1 MGRASMGSSERTRMG
16 FLDNMT
22 SAVNRGTAAA
32 GRGADK
38 IKLNARI
45 GELNKQRQGLA
56 AQLGAS
62 LYEATRGD
70 AALTAGREALYDG
83 IARIDAE
90 REQCQRQIAAID
102 EQATAA
108 TGFACAVCGAHMTGA
123 DLFCSGCGTPAERAR
138 AQAAPVPAAPAGLA
152 CVSCGAPLGEGD
164 IFCMAC
170 GAKVVSA
177 VPAAAGAG
185 GVELAENVGIGESEL
200 AEVGS
205 GGNVAVTPGGEEAS
219 REGE

>member
-1 MGRASMGSSERTRMG
+1 MG
-16 FLDNMT
+16 FLDNVT

-45 GELNKQRQGLA
+45 GELNRQRQNLA

-90 REQCQRQIAAID
+90 REECQRQIAAID
-102 EQATAA
+102 EQAAAAATAA

-123 DLFCSGCGTPAERAR
+123 DLFCAGCGTPAEKAR
-138 AQAAPVPAAPAGLA
+138 AQAPAAPTPAAAAGPTCA
-152 CVSCGAPLGEGD
+152 SCGAPLGEGD
-164 IFCMAC
+164 MFCMSC
-170 GAKVVSA
+170 GAKVAPA
-177 VPAAAGAG
+177 VGDGAG
-185 GVELAENVGIGESEL
+185 VGDGDLAENAGIGESEL
-200 AEVGS
+200 VEA
-205 GGNVAVTPGGEEAS
+205 GGDGGATVTPGGAGAPKG
-219 REGE
+219 GE

>member
-1 MGRASMGSSERTRMG
+1 MG
-16 FLDNMT
+16 FLDNVT

-45 GELNKQRQGLA
+45 GELNRQRQNLA

-90 REQCQRQIAAID
+90 REECQRQIAAID
-102 EQATAA
+102 EQAAAAATAA

-123 DLFCSGCGTPAERAR
+123 DLFCAGCGTPAERAR
-138 AQAAPVPAAPAGLA
+138 AQAPAAPAPAAAAGPA
-152 CVSCGAPLGEGD
+152 CASCGAPLGEGD
-164 IFCMAC
+164 MFCMSC
-170 GAKVVSA
+170 GAKVAAPA
-177 VPAAAGAG
+177 VGAGAG
-185 GVELAENVGIGESEL
+185 VGESEL
-200 AEVGS
+200 VEAGGDGS
-205 GGNVAVTPGGEEAS
+205 VTVTPGGEGAPKG
-219 REGE
+219 GE

>member
-1 MGRASMGSSERTRMG
+1 MG
-16 FLDNMT
+16 FLDNVT

-45 GELNKQRQGLA
+45 GELNRQRQNLA

-90 REQCQRQIAAID
+90 REECQRQIAAID
-102 EQATAA
+102 EQAAAAATAA

-123 DLFCSGCGTPAERAR
+123 DLFCAGCGTPAEKAR
-138 AQAAPVPAAPAGLA
+138 AQAPAAPTPAHAAGPA
-152 CVSCGAPLGEGD
+152 CASCGAPLGEGD
-164 IFCMAC
+164 MFCMSC
-170 GAKVVSA
+170 GAKVAALAVS
-177 VPAAAGAG
+177 AGAG
-185 GVELAENVGIGESEL
+185 VGASEL
-200 AEVGS
+200 VEAAGD
-205 GGNVAVTPGGEEAS
+205 GNVTVTPGGESAPKG
-219 REGE
+219 GE

>member
-1 MGRASMGSSERTRMG
+1 MG
-16 FLDNMT
+16 FLDNVT

-45 GELNKQRQGLA
+45 GELNRQRQNLA

-90 REQCQRQIAAID
+90 REECQRQIAAID
-102 EQATAA
+102 EQAAAAATAA

-123 DLFCSGCGTPAERAR
+123 DLFCAGCGTPAEKAR
-138 AQAAPVPAAPAGLA
+138 AQAPAAPTPTHAAGPA
-152 CVSCGAPLGEGD
+152 CASCGAPLGAGD
-164 IFCMAC
+164 MFCMSC
-170 GAKVVSA
+170 GAKVAAPA
-177 VPAAAGAG
+177 VGAGAG
-185 GVELAENVGIGESEL
+185 VGESEL
-200 AEVGS
+200 VEAGGDGS
-205 GGNVAVTPGGEEAS
+205 VTVTPGGEGAPKG
-219 REGE
+219 GE

>member
-1 MGRASMGSSERTRMG
+1 MG
-16 FLDNMT
+16 FLDNVT

-45 GELNKQRQGLA
+45 GELNRQRQNLA

-62 LYEATRGD
+62 LYEATRRD

-90 REQCQRQIAAID
+90 REECQRQIAAID
-102 EQATAA
+102 EQAAAAATAA

-123 DLFCSGCGTPAERAR
+123 DLFCAGCGTPAEKAR
-138 AQAAPVPAAPAGLA
+138 AQAPAAPAHAAAAGPTCA
-152 CVSCGAPLGEGD
+152 SCGAPLGEGD
-164 IFCMAC
+164 MFCMSC
-170 GAKVVSA
+170 GAKVAPA
-177 VPAAAGAG
+177 VGDGAG
-185 GVELAENVGIGESEL
+185 VGDGDLAENAGIGESEL
-200 AEVGS
+200 VEA
-205 GGNVAVTPGGEEAS
+205 GGDGGATVTPGGVGAPKG
-219 REGE
+219 GE

>member
-1 MGRASMGSSERTRMG
+1 MG
-16 FLDNMT
+16 FLDNVT

-45 GELNKQRQGLA
+45 GELNRQRQNLA

-90 REQCQRQIAAID
+90 REECQRQIAAID
-102 EQATAA
+102 EQAAAAATAA

-123 DLFCSGCGTPAERAR
+123 DLFGAGCGTPAEKAR
-138 AQAAPVPAAPAGLA
+138 ALAPAAPTPAHAAGPA
-152 CVSCGAPLGEGD
+152 CASCGAPLGAGD
-164 IFCMAC
+164 MFCMSC
-170 GAKVVSA
+170 GAKVAALAVS
-177 VPAAAGAG
+177 AGAG
-185 GVELAENVGIGESEL
+185 VGASEL
-200 AEVGS
+200 VEAAGD
-205 GGNVAVTPGGEEAS
+205 GNVTVTPGGESAPKG
-219 REGE
+219 GE

>member
-1 MGRASMGSSERTRMG
+1 MG
-16 FLDNMT
+16 FLDNVT
-22 SAVNRGTAAA
+22 SAVNWGTAAA

-45 GELNKQRQGLA
+45 GELNRQRQNLA

-90 REQCQRQIAAID
+90 REECQRQIAAID
-102 EQATAA
+102 EQAAAAATAA

-123 DLFCSGCGTPAERAR
+123 DLFCAGCGTPAEKAR
-138 AQAAPVPAAPAGLA
+138 AQAPAAPTPAHAAGPA
-152 CVSCGAPLGEGD
+152 CASCGAPLGAGD
-164 IFCMAC
+164 MFCMSC
-170 GAKVVSA
+170 GAKVAALAVS
-177 VPAAAGAG
+177 AGAG
-185 GVELAENVGIGESEL
+185 VGASEL
-200 AEVGS
+200 VEAAGD
-205 GGNVAVTPGGEEAS
+205 GNVTVTPGGESAPKG
-219 REGE
+219 GE

>member
-1 MGRASMGSSERTRMG
+1 MG
-16 FLDNMT
+16 FLDNVT

-45 GELNKQRQGLA
+45 CELNRQRQNLA

-90 REQCQRQIAAID
+90 REECQRQIAAID
-102 EQATAA
+102 EQAAAAATAA

-123 DLFCSGCGTPAERAR
+123 DLFCAGCGTPAEKAR
-138 AQAAPVPAAPAGLA
+138 AQAPAAPTPAHAAGPA
-152 CVSCGAPLGEGD
+152 CASCGAPLGAGD
-164 IFCMAC
+164 MFCMSC
-170 GAKVVSA
+170 GAKVAALAVS
-177 VPAAAGAG
+177 AGAG
-185 GVELAENVGIGESEL
+185 VGASEL
-200 AEVGS
+200 VEAAGD
-205 GGNVAVTPGGEEAS
+205 GNVTVTPGGESAPKG
-219 REGE
+219 GE

>member
-1 MGRASMGSSERTRMG
+1 MG
-16 FLDNMT
+16 FLDNVT

-45 GELNKQRQGLA
+45 GELNRQRQNLA

-90 REQCQRQIAAID
+90 REECQRQIAAID
-102 EQATAA
+102 EQAAAAATAA

-123 DLFCSGCGTPAERAR
+123 DLFCAGCGTPAEKAR
-138 AQAAPVPAAPAGLA
+138 AQAPAAPTPAHAAGPA
-152 CVSCGAPLGEGD
+152 CASCGAPLGAGD
-164 IFCMAC
+164 MFCMSC
-170 GAKVVSA
+170 GPKVAALAVS
-177 VPAAAGAG
+177 AGAG
-185 GVELAENVGIGESEL
+185 VGASEL
-200 AEVGS
+200 VEAAGD
-205 GGNVAVTPGGEEAS
+205 GNVTVTPGGESAPKG
-219 REGE
+219 GE

>member
-1 MGRASMGSSERTRMG
+1 MG
-16 FLDNMT
+16 FLDNVT

-45 GELNKQRQGLA
+45 GELNRQRQNLA

-90 REQCQRQIAAID
+90 REECQRQIAAID
-102 EQATAA
+102 EQAAAAATAA

-123 DLFCSGCGTPAERAR
+123 DLFCAGCGTPAEKAR
-138 AQAAPVPAAPAGLA
+138 AQAPAAPAHAAAAGPTCA
-152 CVSCGAPLGEGD
+152 SCGAPLGEGD
-164 IFCMAC
+164 MFCMSC
-170 GAKVVSA
+170 GAKVAPA
-177 VPAAAGAG
+177 VGDGAG
-185 GVELAENVGIGESEL
+185 VGDGDLAENAGIGESEL
-200 AEVGS
+200 VEA
-205 GGNVAVTPGGEEAS
+205 GGDGGATVTPGGVGAPKG
-219 REGE
+219 GE

>member
-1 MGRASMGSSERTRMG
+1 MG
-16 FLDNMT
+16 FLDNVT

-45 GELNKQRQGLA
+45 GELNRQRQNLA

-90 REQCQRQIAAID
+90 REECQRQIAAID
-102 EQATAA
+102 EQAAAAATAA

-123 DLFCSGCGTPAERAR
+123 DLFCAGCGTPAEKAR
-138 AQAAPVPAAPAGLA
+138 AQAPASPPPAHAAGPA
-152 CVSCGAPLGEGD
+152 CASCGAPLGAGD
-164 IFCMAC
+164 MFCMSC
-170 GAKVVSA
+170 GAKVAALAVS
-177 VPAAAGAG
+177 AGAG
-185 GVELAENVGIGESEL
+185 VGASEL
-200 AEVGS
+200 VEAAGD
-205 GGNVAVTPGGEEAS
+205 GNVTVTPGGESAPKG
-219 REGE
+219 GE

>member
-1 MGRASMGSSERTRMG
+1 MWHEGGWKGLPNEQLVTVEVSACGGVFRGERIRMG
-16 FLDNMT
+16 FLDNVT

-45 GELNKQRQGLA
+45 GELNRQRQGLA

-70 AALTAGREALYDG
+70 AALVSGREALYDG

-102 EQATAA
+102 
-108 TGFACAVCGAHMTGA
+108 GRSRVHLRGVRGAH
-123 DLFCSGCGTPAERAR
+123 DWRR
-138 AQAAPVPAAPAGLA
+138 PVLLRLRHAG
-152 CVSCGAPLGEGD
+152 
-164 IFCMAC
+164 
-170 GAKVVSA
+170 
-177 VPAAAGAG
+177 
-185 GVELAENVGIGESEL
+185 
-200 AEVGS
+200 
-205 GGNVAVTPGGEEAS
+205 
-219 REGE
+219 REGPGPGCPGVVRALGPCVRLLRGAARGGRPVLHELRRKGGSRNHR

>member
-1 MGRASMGSSERTRMG
+1 MG
-16 FLDNMT
+16 FLDNVT

-45 GELNKQRQGLA
+45 GELNRQRQNLA

-70 AALTAGREALYDG
+70 AALVAGREALYDG

-90 REQCQRQIAAID
+90 REECQRQIAAID
-102 EQATAA
+102 EQAAAAATAA

-123 DLFCSGCGTPAERAR
+123 DLFCAGCGTPAEKAR
-138 AQAAPVPAAPAGLA
+138 AQAPAAPTPAHAAGPA
-152 CVSCGAPLGEGD
+152 CASCGAPLGEGD
-164 IFCMAC
+164 MFCMSC
-170 GAKVVSA
+170 GAKVAAPAVS
-177 VPAAAGAG
+177 AGAG
-185 GVELAENVGIGESEL
+185 VGASELVAATGDGSVTVTLGGES
-200 AEVGS
+200 A
-205 GGNVAVTPGGEEAS
+205 PKGGE
-219 REGE
+219 

>member
-1 MGRASMGSSERTRMG
+1 MG
-16 FLDNMT
+16 FLDNVT

-45 GELNKQRQGLA
+45 GELNRQRQNLA

-90 REQCQRQIAAID
+90 REECQRQIAAID
-102 EQATAA
+102 EQAAAAATAA

-123 DLFCSGCGTPAERAR
+123 DLFCAGCGTPAEKAR
-138 AQAAPVPAAPAGLA
+138 AQAPAAPTPAHAAGPA
-152 CVSCGAPLGEGD
+152 CASCGAPLGAGD
-164 IFCMAC
+164 MFCMSC
-170 GAKVVSA
+170 GAKVAAPAVS
-177 VPAAAGAG
+177 AGAG
-185 GVELAENVGIGESEL
+185 VGASEL
-200 AEVGS
+200 VEAAGD
-205 GGNVAVTPGGEEAS
+205 GNVTVTPGGESAPKG
-219 REGE
+219 GE

>member
-1 MGRASMGSSERTRMG
+1 MG
-16 FLDNMT
+16 FLDNVT

-45 GELNKQRQGLA
+45 GELNRQRQNLA

-62 LYEATRGD
+62 LYEATRRD

-90 REQCQRQIAAID
+90 REECQRQIAAID
-102 EQATAA
+102 EQAAAAATAA

-123 DLFCSGCGTPAERAR
+123 DLFCAGCGTPAEKAR
-138 AQAAPVPAAPAGLA
+138 AQAPAAPAHAAAAGPTCA
-152 CVSCGAPLGEGD
+152 SCGAPLGEGD
-164 IFCMAC
+164 MFCMSC
-170 GAKVVSA
+170 GAKVAALAVS
-177 VPAAAGAG
+177 AGAG
-185 GVELAENVGIGESEL
+185 VGAFELVEAAGD
-200 AEVGS
+200 
-205 GGNVAVTPGGEEAS
+205 GNVTVTPGGESAPKG
-219 REGE
+219 GE

>member
-1 MGRASMGSSERTRMG
+1 MG
-16 FLDNMT
+16 FLDNVT

-45 GELNKQRQGLA
+45 GELNRQRQNLA

-70 AALTAGREALYDG
+70 AALVAGREALYDG

-90 REQCQRQIAAID
+90 REECQRQIAAID
-102 EQATAA
+102 EQAAAAATAA

-123 DLFCSGCGTPAERAR
+123 DLFCAGCGTPAEKAR
-138 AQAAPVPAAPAGLA
+138 AQAPAAPTPTHAAGPA
-152 CVSCGAPLGEGD
+152 CASCGAPLGAGD
-164 IFCMAC
+164 MFCMSC
-170 GAKVVSA
+170 GAKVAALAVS
-177 VPAAAGAG
+177 AGAG
-185 GVELAENVGIGESEL
+185 VGASEL
-200 AEVGS
+200 VEAAGD
-205 GGNVAVTPGGEEAS
+205 GNVTVTPGGESAPKG
-219 REGE
+219 GE

>member
-1 MGRASMGSSERTRMG
+1 MG
-16 FLDNMT
+16 FLDNVT

-45 GELNKQRQGLA
+45 CELNRQRQNLA

-90 REQCQRQIAAID
+90 REECQRQIAAID
-102 EQATAA
+102 EQAAAAATAA

-123 DLFCSGCGTPAERAR
+123 DLFCAGCGTPAEKAR
-138 AQAAPVPAAPAGLA
+138 AQAPAAPTPAHAAGPA
-152 CVSCGAPLGEGD
+152 CASCGAPLGAGD
-164 IFCMAC
+164 MFCMSC
-170 GAKVVSA
+170 GPRWQRSRLA
-177 VPAAAGAG
+177 PAPEWARPSWWRRPATAA
-185 GVELAENVGIGESEL
+185 
-200 AEVGS
+200 
-205 GGNVAVTPGGEEAS
+205 
-219 REGE
+219 

>member
-1 MGRASMGSSERTRMG
+1 MG
-16 FLDNMT
+16 FLDNVT

-45 GELNKQRQGLA
+45 GELNRQRQNLA

-90 REQCQRQIAAID
+90 REECQRQIAAID
-102 EQATAA
+102 EQAAAAATAA

-123 DLFCSGCGTPAERAR
+123 DLF
-138 AQAAPVPAAPAGLA
+138 
-152 CVSCGAPLGEGD
+152 
-164 IFCMAC
+164 
-170 GAKVVSA
+170 
-177 VPAAAGAG
+177 
-185 GVELAENVGIGESEL
+185 
-200 AEVGS
+200 
-205 GGNVAVTPGGEEAS
+205 
-219 REGE
+219 

>member
-1 MGRASMGSSERTRMG
+1 MG
-16 FLDNMT
+16 FLDNVT

-45 GELNKQRQGLA
+45 GELNRQRQNLA

-90 REQCQRQIAAID
+90 REECQRQIAAID
-102 EQATAA
+102 EQAAAAATAA

-123 DLFCSGCGTPAERAR
+123 DLFCAGCGTPAEKAR
-138 AQAAPVPAAPAGLA
+138 AQAPAAPPPAHAAGPA
-152 CVSCGAPLGEGD
+152 CASCGAPLGAGD
-164 IFCMAC
+164 MFCMSC
-170 GAKVVSA
+170 GAKVAALAVS
-177 VPAAAGAG
+177 AGAG
-185 GVELAENVGIGESEL
+185 VGASEL
-200 AEVGS
+200 VEAAGD
-205 GGNVAVTPGGEEAS
+205 GNVTVTPGGESAPKG
-219 REGE
+219 GE

>member
-1 MGRASMGSSERTRMG
+1 MG
-16 FLDNMT
+16 FLDNVT

-45 GELNKQRQGLA
+45 GELNRQRQNLA

-70 AALTAGREALYDG
+70 AALTAGREALYDS

-90 REQCQRQIAAID
+90 REECQRQIAAID
-102 EQATAA
+102 EQAAAAATAA

-123 DLFCSGCGTPAERAR
+123 DLFCAGCGTPAEKAR
-138 AQAAPVPAAPAGLA
+138 AQAPAAPTPAHAAGPA
-152 CVSCGAPLGEGD
+152 CASCGAPLGAGD
-164 IFCMAC
+164 MFCMSC
-170 GAKVVSA
+170 GAKVAALAVS
-177 VPAAAGAG
+177 AGAG
-185 GVELAENVGIGESEL
+185 VGASEL
-200 AEVGS
+200 VEAAGD
-205 GGNVAVTPGGEEAS
+205 GNVTVTPGGESAPKG
-219 REGE
+219 GE

>member
-1 MGRASMGSSERTRMG
+1 MG
-16 FLDNMT
+16 FLDNVT

-45 GELNKQRQGLA
+45 GELNRQRQNLA

-62 LYEATRGD
+62 LYEATRRD

-90 REQCQRQIAAID
+90 REECQRQIAAID
-102 EQATAA
+102 EQAAAAATAA

-123 DLFCSGCGTPAERAR
+123 DLFCAGCGTPAEKAR
-138 AQAAPVPAAPAGLA
+138 AQAPAAPTPAHAAGPA
-152 CVSCGAPLGEGD
+152 CASCGAPLGAGD
-164 IFCMAC
+164 MFCMSC
-170 GAKVVSA
+170 GAKVAPA
-177 VPAAAGAG
+177 VGDGAG
-185 GVELAENVGIGESEL
+185 VGDGDLAENAGIGESEL
-200 AEVGS
+200 VEA
-205 GGNVAVTPGGEEAS
+205 GGDGGATVTPGGVGAPKG
-219 REGE
+219 GE

>member
-1 MGRASMGSSERTRMG
+1 MTMG
-16 FLDNMT
+16 FLDNVT

-45 GELNKQRQGLA
+45 GELNRQRQNLA

-90 REQCQRQIAAID
+90 REECQRQIAAID
-102 EQATAA
+102 EQAAAAATAA

-123 DLFCSGCGTPAERAR
+123 DLFCAGCGTPAEKAR
-138 AQAAPVPAAPAGLA
+138 AQAPAAPTPAHAAGPA
-152 CVSCGAPLGEGD
+152 CASCGAPLGAGD
-164 IFCMAC
+164 MFCMSC
-170 GAKVVSA
+170 GAKVAALAVS
-177 VPAAAGAG
+177 AGAG
-185 GVELAENVGIGESEL
+185 VGASEL
-200 AEVGS
+200 VEAAGD
-205 GGNVAVTPGGEEAS
+205 GNVTVTPGGESAPKG
-219 REGE
+219 GE

>member
-1 MGRASMGSSERTRMG
+1 MG
-16 FLDNMT
+16 FLDNVT

-45 GELNKQRQGLA
+45 GELNRQRQGLA

-70 AALTAGREALYDG
+70 AALVSGREALYEG

-90 REQCQRQIAAID
+90 RAECQRQIAAID
-102 EQATAA
+102 AQAAAAATAA
-108 TGFACAVCGAHMTGA
+108 AGFTCVVCGARMTGA
-123 DLFCSGCGTPAERAR
+123 DLFCSCCGTPADKAR
-138 AQAAPVPAAPAGLA
+138 AQAAPATGTPSGPACAF
-152 CVSCGAPLGEGD
+152 CGAPLGEGD
-164 IFCMAC
+164 MFCMSC

-177 VPAAAGAG
+177 ASADAGSGDAELVENAG
-185 GVELAENVGIGESEL
+185 IRESEL
-200 AEVGS
+200 V
-205 GGNVAVTPGGEEAS
+205 
-219 REGE
+219 